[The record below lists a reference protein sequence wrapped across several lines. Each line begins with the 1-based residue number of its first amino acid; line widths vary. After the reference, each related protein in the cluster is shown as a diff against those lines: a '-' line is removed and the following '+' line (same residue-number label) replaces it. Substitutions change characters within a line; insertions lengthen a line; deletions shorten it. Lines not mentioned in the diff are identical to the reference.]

1 MEKIKINKLDEFG
14 SVFDFE
20 FNDKIYNDIEIS
32 LLGEYQVY
40 NATLA
45 MYTLLILKEKGHISI
60 TDEEIRNGLKKNKME
75 RQIGDNK

>member
-45 MYTLLILKEKGHISI
+45 MYTLLILKEKAIY
-60 TDEEIRNGLKKNKME
+60 L
-75 RQIGDNK
+75 